1 MFVYVFVIIFVQIVR
16 KWEFLPILGCRA
28 SGILATSA
36 GATELRG
43 TLKILRNYCICICV
57 VFVFIFV
64 TLATRVPELRRRRWN
79 FKKMTKNY
87 CICIFSSYCMYL
99 LYSLFLLRGLRC
111 YCNIVRKILQNDY
124 KTRQMKKRNMNS
136 TLWPQAW
143 SNIAT
148 ESERACSK
156 MLGEYHVHWMT

>member
-1 MFVYVFVIIFVQIVR
+1 MRIPSYSRLQSF
-16 KWEFLPILGCRA
+16 WHLGHKCWCNRA
-28 SGILATSA
+28 SQD
-36 GATELRG
+36 TENDKKL
-43 TLKILRNYCICICV
+43 LYLYLYLCCICIHICN
-57 VFVFIFV
+57 IGHKG
-64 TLATRVPELRRRRWN
+64 TRASQEALK
-79 FKKMTKNY
+79 FLKMTKNY
-87 CICIFSSYCMYL
+87 CVCIFSSYCMYL

>member
-36 GATELRG
+36 GATELRR
-43 TLKILRNYCICICV
+43 TLKMLRNYCICICI

-64 TLATRVPELRRRRWN
+64 TLAIRAPELRR
-79 FKKMTKNY
+79 KMTKNY
-87 CICIFSSYCMYL
+87 CVCIFSSYCMYL